1 MSTEAGSTKRGNLL
15 LVKLRLLF
23 TRDDELFPVRG
34 APKRVLVEVLRCKT
48 ISRRQRVR
56 SPRPDTS
63 PAANRFAPTLQAL
76 LQNPEQPRGRLSPGS
91 TVSPPH
97 ARTHYQRI
105 PTPPPPPGES
115 RGHQKVHWEALQAA
129 TSARPINRWPGWLF
143 KRPTANRQ
151 NFFQI
156 RTGAGGLWGTMR
168 VVKAHLNV

>member
-23 TRDDELFPVRG
+23 TRDDEVFPVRG
-34 APKRVLVEVLRCKT
+34 APKRVPVEVLRCKT

-56 SPRPDTS
+56 CRARDTS

-76 LQNPEQPRGRLSPGS
+76 LQNPEQPRGSLSPGS

-156 RTGAGGLWGTMR
+156 GTGAGGLWGTMR
-168 VVKAHLNV
+168 VV